1 VSLSAR
7 DRKIVFAIVP
17 ILIIVV
23 YWFLILG
30 PKRQDATTADAAV
43 TKQEQR
49 RDAAQS
55 AASQAAS
62 AKGAFASDYTEV
74 VRLGKAIPSAVDMP
88 GLLVQLDKAS
98 DGTGIRFTKLTT
110 GERVDAGGTP
120 ATPTPSTSGSASSTG
135 TPAAAGGDK
144 AQSGPGTAA
153 ESANNAGAK
162 TDQTNAKTDKASG
175 GSGAP
180 ATAPAAVGSA
190 AVTPPAGL
198 ETVPLTLEFEGNF
211 FNLADFFHRLK
222 RLVRVEN
229 DNVVVSGRL
238 VTIESVKYSSDPA
251 VFPKLKAE
259 LSATVYLAPLE
270 QGAAAGAT
278 AQGPA
283 TTPAGATPSTPT
295 PAPTAPAATATP

>member
-17 ILIIVV
+17 IVMILV
-23 YWFLILG
+23 YWFMILG
-30 PKRQDATTADAAV
+30 PKRQEATTAGAAV
-43 TKQEQR
+43 TKQEKR

-98 DGTGIRFTKLTT
+98 GGTGIRFTKLTT
-110 GERVDAGGTP
+110 GERLDAAAAAT
-120 ATPTPSTSGSASSTG
+120 TPTPSTSGSPSSTG
-135 TPAAAGGDK
+135 TPAAAGGEK
-144 AQSGPGTAA
+144 AQSGAGTAA
-153 ESANNAGAK
+153 ESANGAAAK
-162 TDQTNAKTDKASG
+162 TDKTNAKTDKASG
-175 GSGAP
+175 GSGTEA
-180 ATAPAAVGSA
+180 AAPAAVGSA

-211 FNLADFFHRLK
+211 FNLADFFHRIK
-222 RLVRVEN
+222 RLVRVAN
-229 DNVVVSGRL
+229 NNVVVSGRL
-238 VTIESVKYSSDPA
+238 VTIESVKYSSEPET
-251 VFPKLKAE
+251 FPKLKAE
-259 LSATVYLAPLE
+259 LKATVYLAPAD
-270 QGAAAGAT
+270 QGTAAGAT
-278 AQGPA
+278 AAGPA
-283 TTPAGATPSTPT
+283 TTPAGATPTT